1 MQESEDSVLGEK
13 ERRVNFMDVPMS
25 WMKEYAPVTADIKD
39 FIEDITLSGSK
50 VEGYTTVAGEIK
62 NVVTGYIKE
71 IVKHPDADKLVICTI
86 DAGQGR
92 DLTIVTGAPNV
103 RVGDY
108 VPVAL
113 NNSVIAGGKEIH
125 TGELRGVVSEG
136 MLCSVEE
143 LGCDR
148 HDFPEAP
155 EYGIYIFPEP
165 VELGKDIVEVLDLKD
180 EVVEYEITSNRP
192 DCFSVLGIAREAA
205 ATYDIPF
212 HYPEIKV
219 AEKAEG
225 KVEDF
230 VKVTIENPTLCPRY
244 VARVVKNVK
253 IGPSPR
259 WMRKRLRMAG
269 VRPINNIVDITN
281 YVMIEMGQPMHAFSI
296 ETIKDS
302 HIIVRNAKEG
312 ETITTLDGQERS
324 LDPSMLVIADPEKAV
339 AIAGVMGGENSMIVE
354 GSQAVLFESAN
365 FDGPNVRI
373 TAKKVGLRTDAS
385 SKFEKGLDPNL
396 ALEAVN
402 RAVQLV
408 ELLEAGE
415 VVPGVVDEYPN
426 KREPWQ
432 LSYNPAWINKFLG
445 TNISE
450 EEMQKIFE
458 KIELKVDPVNH
469 IVTIPTFRP
478 DLEAQ
483 ADLAEEIARFYG
495 YNKIE
500 ATLASGTPTVGKR
513 TYAQSITALVKDTVI
528 ANGLCEAMTYSFES
542 PKVFDKLL
550 IPADSDLRKAIV
562 ISNPLGEDF
571 SIMRTVSFNGILT
584 SLATNYNRRNES
596 AGLFEVAKVYIPKA
610 LPLTELPHE
619 IPTLTMGM
627 YGNMDF
633 YDLKGIVEHLMHV
646 LGMSKVAEYVTEKA
660 LPWMHPGRTASVIVN
675 GESIGYLGE
684 VHPAVLKNYG
694 IGTRAYLAVLD
705 MEKVI
710 ANANRD
716 VVYQALPKFPALT
729 RDIAMLV
736 KEDVTVKEIADIIKK
751 NGGAYLEEAKLFDVY
766 QGAQIEAGYKSVAY
780 SITFRSAEKTLAD
793 ADIADAM
800 DKILKGLAE
809 ELGAQLRDK

>member
-1 MQESEDSVLGEK
+1 
-13 ERRVNFMDVPMS
+13 MDVPMS
-25 WMKEYAPVTADIKD
+25 WMKEYTPVTADIKD
-39 FIEDITLSGSK
+39 FIEDITLTGSK

-62 NVVTGYIKE
+62 NVVTGHIKE

-103 RVGDY
+103 KVGDD

-113 NNSVIAGGKEIH
+113 DGAVIAGGKEIH

-155 EYGIYIFPEP
+155 EYGIYIFPEAVAP
-165 VELGKDIVEVLDLKD
+165 GQDITEVLDLKD

-192 DCFSVLGIAREAA
+192 DCFSILGIAREAA

-212 HYPEIKV
+212 HYPEISVKET
-219 AEKAEG
+219 AAG
-225 KVEDF
+225 NAADY
-230 VKVTIENPTLCPRY
+230 VKVSIENAELCPRY

-281 YVMIEMGQPMHAFSI
+281 YVMLEMGQPMHAFSI

-312 ETITTLDGQERS
+312 ESITTLDGVERK

-426 KREPWQ
+426 KRGTWE
-432 LSYNPAWINKFLG
+432 LSYDPAWINKFLG
-445 TNISE
+445 TQISE
-450 EEMQKIFE
+450 AEMQKIFE

-469 IVTIPTFRP
+469 IVTVPTFRP

-500 ATLASGTPTVGKR
+500 ATLASGTPTVGKK
-513 TYAQSITALVKDTVI
+513 TYEQSITALVKETVI

-550 IPADSDLRKAIV
+550 IPAESDLRKAIV

-571 SIMRTVSFNGILT
+571 SIMRTVSFNGILS

-633 YDLKGIVEHLMHV
+633 YDLKGIVEHLMKV
-646 LGMSKVAEYVTEKA
+646 LGMDKVAEYATEKS
-660 LPWMHPGRTASVIVN
+660 LPWMHPGRTAAVLVN
-675 GESIGYLGE
+675 GEQIGYLGE

-705 MEKVI
+705 MEKIV
-710 ANANRD
+710 ANANRE
-716 VVYQALPKFPALT
+716 VVYQALPKYPAIT

-751 NGGAYLEEAKLFDVY
+751 NGGAYLEDVKLFDVY

-780 SITFRSAEKTLAD
+780 SIAFRSAEKTLAD
-793 ADIADAM
+793 ADIAEAM
-800 DKILKGLAE
+800 EAILKELAE
-809 ELGAQLRDK
+809 KLGAQLRDK